1 MKNAIKYYYN
11 FEPIDI
17 HFLNNSY
24 FFSLANQFY
33 VLYICNLEEKDIQKI
48 YDLQK
53 KLLEN
58 NIYVHQIILN
68 RDRNIFTM
76 IDGKKYILMEM
87 YDEMNNKINE
97 DMVVLFNEETSHIFT
112 DNRSQISWKNLWE
125 QKIDY
130 FEYQVNQFGKKF
142 AKIRQSFSYF
152 VGMTELG
159 ISLLTNFN
167 SNAKLSISHRRIN
180 KDSTTFDLYNPFN
193 FIIDYKIRDICEYF
207 KYSFIRGEDVFEKIL
222 KYFSISNLT
231 LEEIYLFFT
240 RMFFPS
246 FYFDYYEGIMS
257 KYFNENI
264 VDESTLN
271 NIDEIAI
278 DYEKLLK
285 KIYHFVKGYIS
296 IPKIDWLEN

>member
-17 HFLNNSY
+17 HFLNNGY

-33 VLYICNLEEKDIQKI
+33 VLYICYLEEKDIQKI

-87 YDEMNNKINE
+87 YNEMNNKINE
-97 DMVVLFNEETSHIFT
+97 DMVVLFNEETSYIFT
-112 DNRSQISWKNLWE
+112 DDRSQISWKKLWE

-207 KYSFIRGEDVFEKIL
+207 KYSFIKGEDVFEKIL

-240 RMFFPS
+240 RMLFPS
-246 FYFDYYEGIMS
+246 FYFDYYEEIMN

-264 VDESTLN
+264 IDESTLN
-271 NIDEIAI
+271 NIDKIAI
-278 DYEKLLK
+278 AYEKLLK
-285 KIYHFVKGYIS
+285 KIYLFVKGYIS